1 MSAAVC
7 VLRSPHLRSC
17 ESRTRS
23 SVSLSVAPA
32 CHIHPHPLR
41 DCLSP
46 PHPPRRIYRV
56 RATFSVRDP
65 GLYGGKERTRPR
77 RKDTHVLSPRS
88 PLLPA
93 SREAGL
99 GKRAATADIRPHR
112 LRSLGRGGREASP
125 SPGRQPQLN
134 RTGLITGAAPNCSPS
149 SSPCH
154 CPAIPPQLALY
165 ATITPV

>member
-1 MSAAVC
+1 LGSLAAIRPTRGFPFRGPSLQPARACLTALPLTPRARLSVSSRARSPSRPLPRGTRLSAAVC

-56 RATFSVRDP
+56 HAAFSVRDP
-65 GLYGGKERTRPR
+65 GLYGGERTRPR

-88 PLLPA
+88 PLLAA

-99 GKRAATADIRPHR
+99 GKESRHSRYST
-112 LRSLGRGGREASP
+112 P
-125 SPGRQPQLN
+125 SP
-134 RTGLITGAAPNCSPS
+134 
-149 SSPCH
+149 
-154 CPAIPPQLALY
+154 
-165 ATITPV
+165 

>member
-1 MSAAVC
+1 LKREKKKTEKEKEAYLGSLAAIRPTRGFPFRGPSLQPARACLTALPLTPRARLSVSSRARSPSRPLPRGTRLSAAVC

-23 SVSLSVAPA
+23 SVSLMVAPA

-65 GLYGGKERTRPR
+65 GLYGRGEDPATSQRHSRA
-77 RKDTHVLSPRS
+77 
-88 PLLPA
+88 LPSFTTS
-93 SREAGL
+93 SR
-99 GKRAATADIRPHR
+99 
-112 LRSLGRGGREASP
+112 
-125 SPGRQPQLN
+125 Q
-134 RTGLITGAAPNCSPS
+134 
-149 SSPCH
+149 
-154 CPAIPPQLALY
+154 
-165 ATITPV
+165 